1 MPVAPMFP
9 SVFYDSRPIRTTHWS
24 VSLGRI
30 MIGANHTPWHQ
41 KGRTNTEKE
50 LLKSYKALKS
60 IKTSATRASK
70 PPAINHVCM
79 CACMYTINAMHVKSV
94 MSTAPL
100 FALRQWL
107 CTMPKWTLISESTY
121 VSPEMRRKDI

>member
-1 MPVAPMFP
+1 MAPKRK
-9 SVFYDSRPIRTTHWS
+9 DKHRKRT
-24 VSLGRI
+24 
-30 MIGANHTPWHQ
+30 
-41 KGRTNTEKE
+41 
-50 LLKSYKALKS
+50 LKSYKALKS

-100 FALRQWL
+100 FALRQKL
-107 CTMPKWTLISESTY
+107 CTMPKWTLISE
-121 VSPEMRRKDI
+121 RKDI